1 MKSWIPI
8 LADTGGPRY
17 LELAEAIRADIER
30 GILAPGDRLP
40 PQRAVAK
47 DIGLDVSTVSRGY
60 SEAVRRGYLR
70 SHVGRGTFVAPLV
83 KEAPRLDP
91 ARARAEDPR
100 MNMPPEP
107 EDPELVARMQAGF
120 DYVSRNLLS
129 LLRYQ
134 SVSGNERDRQIASN
148 WMHANGFAV
157 DLERLV
163 IAPGSHA
170 SIHSILTLLARPGDT
185 VLCEAVTYP
194 GIRAITRSLHLGLA
208 GVAMDAQ
215 GILPDALERAIAEH
229 APAALYLNPTLQN
242 PTTLTMP
249 RARREEVAKVLR
261 RAGVPLIE
269 DDAYGFVAPAAPA
282 PISDAL
288 PGLGWHVLGVSKCF
302 GAGLRLA
309 LTRVPEGPWIGPL
322 TQALRSTNV
331 MASPLT
337 LALFCR
343 WIEDGTA
350 PAVQRFIRT
359 AAAAR
364 QHAAAR
370 ILRGFGYASA
380 ETAFNI
386 WLSLPEGTSRAALMG
401 RMPNCT
407 IGLMPSDA
415 FTVAGPPAE
424 ALRVCLGGAITQAQL
439 EADLQALRDA
449 VQRADW
455 LG

>member
-1 MKSWIPI
+1 MKSWIPT

-17 LELAEAIRADIER
+17 LELAEAIRADIEK
-30 GILAPGDRLP
+30 GVLAPGDRLP
-40 PQRAVAK
+40 PQRGVAK

-60 SEAVRRGYLR
+60 SEAVRRGYVQ
-70 SHVGRGTFVAPLV
+70 SHVGRGTFVAPPAM
-83 KEAPRLDP
+83 EAPRMDP
-91 ARARAEDPR
+91 SRARDEDPR

-120 DYVSRNLLS
+120 DYVSGNLVS

-134 SVSGNERDRQIASN
+134 SVSGNERDRHIASN
-148 WMHANGFAV
+148 WMHANGFAT

-163 IAPGSHA
+163 ISPGSHA

-208 GVAMDAQ
+208 GVAMDEQ

-229 APAALYLNPTLQN
+229 KPAALYLNPTLQN

-249 RARREEVAKVLR
+249 QARRAQVAEVLR
-261 RAGVPLIE
+261 RTGVPLIE
-269 DDAYGFVAPAAPA
+269 DDAYGFVAPDAPA

-309 LTRVPEGPWIGPL
+309 LTRVPDVSRMGPL
-322 TQALRSTNV
+322 TQVLRSTNV
-331 MASPLT
+331 MASPVT

-350 PAVQRFIRT
+350 LALQSFIRT

-370 ILRGFGYASA
+370 ILQGCSYASA

-415 FTVAGPPAE
+415 FTVASPPAE
-424 ALRVCLGGAITQAQL
+424 ALRVCLGGSISQSQL
-439 EADLQALRDA
+439 EADLQTLRDA